1 MKNERMLDL
10 SLLGEN
16 NHRQLFSNT
25 SVVVVVQSI
34 SASAINSFH
43 RRRAGQIFVKSE
55 EAKSLVDVSRLTFW
69 SLSAYAVSYRFMSD
83 LRRAFYTRQCS
94 LIWSYVNWRIESNSL
109 RLRVCSRALCFFV
122 LLNRVSNEHLNM
134 INEPYGHYAL
144 KSKIDALSR
153 KALVSFDR
161 LSQEIMFP
169 LLLRLL
175 FSSISTECPWT
186 LLALII
192 DEERRDAYAYLER
205 SDLVQPLSL
214 LHRSLECRLTF
225 FSFYTSQDH
234 CQYRQKIDFN

>member
-109 RLRVCSRALCFFV
+109 RLRVCSPALCFFV

-144 KSKIDALSR
+144 KSKIDALSKSAGVIR
-153 KALVSFDR
+153 STFSGDNVSASSSSFVQQHQHRVSLNSPRAHHRRGEKRRVR
-161 LSQEIMFP
+161 LSRTKRSGSTVIFTTQE
-169 LLLRLL
+169 
-175 FSSISTECPWT
+175 PW
-186 LLALII
+186 
-192 DEERRDAYAYLER
+192 
-205 SDLVQPLSL
+205 V
-214 LHRSLECRLTF
+214 
-225 FSFYTSQDH
+225 
-234 CQYRQKIDFN
+234 